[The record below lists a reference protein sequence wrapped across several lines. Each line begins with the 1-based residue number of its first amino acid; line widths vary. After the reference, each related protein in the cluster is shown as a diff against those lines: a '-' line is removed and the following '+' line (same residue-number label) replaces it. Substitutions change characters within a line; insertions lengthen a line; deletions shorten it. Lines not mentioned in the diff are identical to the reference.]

1 MDTVLRGFCHEIS
14 RDIAV
19 QQTQQYYKMTWAF
32 ACAGLAVAIVTAG
45 SAWAGITARGAPQP
59 ILGGSAT
66 GPCDPR
72 LDGPDYV
79 PGVDVNGNP
88 VAPADLATARNPVPD
103 GVLVPLKQRGRH
115 ARSGESPVVALDGRT
130 LDPVLNPLPAC
141 PVKKR

>member
-19 QQTQQYYKMTWAF
+19 QQTQQYYKKT
-32 ACAGLAVAIVTAG
+32 LAVACVGLVAAIVTAG
-45 SAWAGITARGAPQP
+45 STGAGIATRGAPQP

-103 GVLVPLKQRGRH
+103 GALVPLKQRRRH

-130 LDPVLNPLPAC
+130 LDPILNPDPAC
-141 PVKKR
+141 PPGRR